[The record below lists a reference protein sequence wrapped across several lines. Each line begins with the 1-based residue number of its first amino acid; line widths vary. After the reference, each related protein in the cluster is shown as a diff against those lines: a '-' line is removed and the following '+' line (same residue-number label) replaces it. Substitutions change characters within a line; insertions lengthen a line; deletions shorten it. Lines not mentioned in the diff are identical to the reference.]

1 MPGVPAVLK
10 VMADYCAWPL
20 WDVGPTGPDNVAPER
35 LPLSRELVDH
45 LLAWAREYD
54 ANLIWD
60 DPASTHW
67 PSPAA
72 HVAWVK
78 EGFRLAQ
85 RLADE
90 LAGQSAVHYF
100 DDL

>member
-1 MPGVPAVLK
+1 
-10 VMADYCAWPL
+10 
-20 WDVGPTGPDNVAPER
+20 VAPER

-100 DDL
+100 DDLTSRVESVTAVHGSPE